1 MYSRSLKSAQSL
13 AVDSDLQL
21 YSDESGSGKSCADLL
36 KRSDIQAVI
45 IAFVA
50 STTELF
56 PVDLPISLPITKQ
69 PEYVRLAL
77 SAGKHVL
84 SEKPIAENVK
94 DAQELID
101 WYYANID
108 SKKVTWSVAEN
119 FRYLDSFEDAREQVH
134 RAGRLLGFR
143 AKRCSMVKGGKYFGM
158 STYGC
163 ILKTTAETSYRNR
176 MAEKSY
182 PPRRLPL
189 GWRCTCHGRP
199 KASAGT

>member
-13 AVDSDLQL
+13 AIHGDIQL
-21 YSDESGSGKSCADLL
+21 YSDDSGSGKSCADLL

-45 IAFVA
+45 IALVA
-50 STTELF
+50 STAELF
-56 PVDLPISLPITKQ
+56 PIIDSPISLPIPKQ

-119 FRYLDSFEDAREQVH
+119 FRYLDSFEYAREQVH
-134 RAGRLLGFR
+134 RAGKLLGFR
-143 AKRCSMVKGGKYFGM
+143 AKRYSMVKGGKYFGM
-158 STYGC
+158 SAYDC
-163 ILKTTAETSYRNR
+163 ISKATAELSCRNR
-176 MAEKSY
+176 MA
-182 PPRRLPL
+182 
-189 GWRCTCHGRP
+189 
-199 KASAGT
+199 